1 MLLTEDCL
9 EILHLL
15 NLVFYNDGLVDH
27 PLEILVVSIE
37 KLELNL
43 IIESIQEGILFLFI
57 NINIIRCIP

>member
-1 MLLTEDCL
+1 MLLAEDCL
-9 EILHLL
+9 GILHLL

-57 NINIIRCIP
+57 SINIIWCIP